1 MRDSCYIILFAQN
14 FDNGHGKFKLELS
27 EYFQMNQCQLSFSMF
42 YATSFSF
49 LQFIIFFFLPLDY
62 NFNEVKYFY
71 IKNAYRSICDD
82 YGVNVEKILMNEDW
96 FYTPS
101 CHKFSNG
108 GNSTQ
113 RSLSDIFIRW
123 IITELKDFT
132 RTGIEKVSRSVLHV
146 SI

>member
-1 MRDSCYIILFAQN
+1 
-14 FDNGHGKFKLELS
+14 
-27 EYFQMNQCQLSFSMF
+27 
-42 YATSFSF
+42 
-49 LQFIIFFFLPLDY
+49 
-62 NFNEVKYFY
+62 
-71 IKNAYRSICDD
+71 
-82 YGVNVEKILMNEDW
+82 MNEDW

-123 IITELKDFT
+123 IIIELKDFT
-132 RTGIEKVSRSVLHV
+132 RTGIEKVSRSVRHV

>member
-1 MRDSCYIILFAQN
+1 MSA
-14 FDNGHGKFKLELS
+14 KFFNVLCHK
-27 EYFQMNQCQLSFSMF
+27 F
-42 YATSFSF
+42 
-49 LQFIIFFFLPLDY
+49 FIFTIYHFFLPLDY

-132 RTGIEKVSRSVLHV
+132 RTGIEKVSRSVRHV

>member
-1 MRDSCYIILFAQN
+1 
-14 FDNGHGKFKLELS
+14 
-27 EYFQMNQCQLSFSMF
+27 
-42 YATSFSF
+42 
-49 LQFIIFFFLPLDY
+49 
-62 NFNEVKYFY
+62 
-71 IKNAYRSICDD
+71 
-82 YGVNVEKILMNEDW
+82 MNEDW

-113 RSLSDIFIRW
+113 RSLPDIFIRW